1 MKRTAKFLLS
11 GIKYALYMGTAT
23 ATASLGYLFYINS
36 KIGNIDIDKEITTK
50 YYH

>member
-1 MKRTAKFLLS
+1 MAKLMMS
-11 GIKYALYMGTAT
+11 GVKYAFYMGTAT
-23 ATASLGYLFYINS
+23 ATAGLGYLIYINS